1 MIPQDTV
8 NKILDTAQIVE
19 VVSDFVS
26 LKRRGANYVACCPFH
41 NEKTPS
47 FSVSPTKG
55 IYHCFGCGKTGSA
68 VRFVMEHESM
78 SYVEALKYL
87 AKKYGIEVREKEET
101 PEEIASRQRRESLML
116 VLDYTEKFFQESL
129 KTQEGRSLGYAYFKS
144 RGLEDATIEKYGLGW
159 SPMKGTALC
168 EKAVEDGYKPEYLVA
183 TGVCI
188 QRDDGSLVDKFRER
202 AMFPIHTV
210 SGRIIGFGGRTLRSD
225 YKERNIGKYVNSPQ
239 TEVYDKRT
247 TLYGIYFAKSEIVR
261 KDRCIL
267 VEGYLDVLSM
277 HQLGI
282 TNVVAS
288 SGTSLTVEQVNLIR
302 KFTENVTIMYDG
314 DAAGIHAAER
324 GIGLCLKGGL
334 NVRVVLIPD
343 GDDPDS
349 FARKHTLEEV
359 KAFIEEHEQDF
370 ISYRTDQLIGDA
382 GNDPIRRANLVN
394 EIAGTLALIPD
405 QVKKAMYVQD
415 VSAKFNIDES
425 LVYSKINDAVRTM
438 REEEKKEEMRRQ
450 RADAQD
456 GRMTGNIV
464 PGQGNTG
471 PGQDNAGPASGDA
484 VLPGAYDRDNAVI
497 DSGMSRGNDGPDSGM
512 DRNIAPGAR
521 PLYEDP
527 LLLPSEK
534 ELTGLI
540 LNHGLSLLEFESD
553 SEYFDSQGCV
563 TVADFIRDA
572 LEADGHEFGN
582 TILRKIYNEYF
593 DFYDS
598 NPDMTQDDI
607 VRTMLNGEDTRLADE
622 VASMLSMKHEL
633 TVKGLRNSMT
643 ATSSF
648 LVMTVPKAI
657 LVYKLLRVKKK
668 EIELAESLQR
678 LRREDGDNIKEQFE
692 ILQQV
697 QKVNMIRKTISERLG
712 RVQ

>member
-101 PEEIASRQRRESLML
+101 AEEIASRQRRESLML
-116 VLDYTEKFFQESL
+116 VLDYTERFFQESL
-129 KTQEGRSLGYAYFKS
+129 RTQEGRNLGYAYFKS
-144 RGLEDATIEKYGLGW
+144 RGLEDSTIEKYGLGW

-168 EKAVEDGYKPEYLVA
+168 EKALEDGYKPEYLVA

-188 QRDDGSLVDKFRER
+188 QKDDGTLVDKFRER

-247 TLYGIYFAKSEIVR
+247 TLYGIYFAKSEIAR
-261 KDRCIL
+261 RDRCIL

-288 SGTSLTVEQVNLIR
+288 SGTSLTVEQVSLIR

-359 KAFIEEHEQDF
+359 KSFIEENERDF

-382 GNDPIRRANLVN
+382 GSDPVRRSNLVN

-405 QVKKAMYVQD
+405 QVKRAMYVQD
-415 VSAKFNIDES
+415 VSTKFNIDES
-425 LVYSKINDAVRTM
+425 LVYSKINDAVRAM
-438 REEEKKEEMRRQ
+438 REEERKEEMRRQ
-450 RADAQD
+450 RALEAGSQASAEGGIEDGAQPAGGDGNNAGGDA
-456 GRMTGNIV
+456 
-464 PGQGNTG
+464 
-471 PGQDNAGPASGDA
+471 GQDRDFNLSGNAG
-484 VLPGAYDRDNAVI
+484 GA
-497 DSGMSRGNDGPDSGM
+497 
-512 DRNIAPGAR
+512 APKPE

-534 ELTGLI
+534 ELAGLI
-540 LNHGLSLLEFESD
+540 LNHGMSELEFETD
-553 SEYFDSQGCV
+553 SEYYDPEGFV

-572 LEADGHEFGN
+572 LEVDGHQFSN
-582 TILRKIYNEYF
+582 SIMRKIYDEYF
-593 DFYDS
+593 DLYDS
-598 NPDMTQDDI
+598 SPDMTQEDI
-607 VRTMLNGEDTRLADE
+607 VRTILNGEDTRLADE
-622 VASMLSMKHEL
+622 AASMLSMRHEL
-633 TVKGLRNSMT
+633 TVKDLLNSMT

-648 LVMTVPKAI
+648 LVRTVPKAI
-657 LVYKLLRVKKK
+657 LVYKLLRVKKQ
-668 EIELAESLQR
+668 ELELAAALQK
-678 LRREDGDNIKEQFE
+678 LRRQGGDNIREQFG

-697 QKVNMIRKTISERLG
+697 QKVNMMRKKISELLG

>member
-19 VVSDFVS
+19 VISDFVS

-116 VLDYTEKFFQESL
+116 VLDYTERFFQESL
-129 KTQEGRSLGYAYFKS
+129 RTHEGRNLGYAYFKS
-144 RGLEDATIEKYGLGW
+144 RGLEDSTIEKYGLGW

-168 EKAVEDGYKPEYLVA
+168 EKAIEDGYKPEYLVA

-188 QRDDGSLVDKFRER
+188 QKDDGTLVDKFRER

-239 TEVYDKRT
+239 TEVYDKKT
-247 TLYGIYFAKSEIVR
+247 TLYGIYFAKSEIAR
-261 KDRCIL
+261 RDRCIL

-359 KAFIEEHEQDF
+359 KSFIEENERDF

-382 GNDPIRRANLVN
+382 GSDPVRRSNLVN

-405 QVKKAMYVQD
+405 QVKRAMYVQD
-415 VSAKFNIDES
+415 VSVKFNIDES
-425 LVYSKINDAVRTM
+425 LVYSKINEAVRAM
-438 REEEKKEEMRRQ
+438 REEERKEEMRRQ
-450 RADAQD
+450 RALEAGSQASAEGGIGDGSQPTGGDGYNAGGDA
-456 GRMTGNIV
+456 
-464 PGQGNTG
+464 
-471 PGQDNAGPASGDA
+471 GQDRGSNLSGNAG
-484 VLPGAYDRDNAVI
+484 GA
-497 DSGMSRGNDGPDSGM
+497 
-512 DRNIAPGAR
+512 APKPE

-540 LNHGLSLLEFESD
+540 LNHGMSELEFETD
-553 SEYFDSQGCV
+553 SEYYDPEGFV
-563 TVADFIRDA
+563 TVADFIRDG
-572 LEADGHEFGN
+572 LEVDGHQFSN
-582 TILRKIYNEYF
+582 SIMRKIYDEYF
-593 DFYDS
+593 DLYDS
-598 NPDMTQDDI
+598 SPDMTQEDI
-607 VRTMLNGEDTRLADE
+607 VRAILNGEDTRVADKA
-622 VASMLSMKHEL
+622 ASMLSMRHEL
-633 TVKGLRNSMT
+633 TVSGLRNSMT

-648 LVMTVPKAI
+648 LVLTVPKAI
-657 LVYKLLRVKKK
+657 LVYKLQRVKKQ
-668 EIELAESLQR
+668 ELELAAALQK
-678 LRREDGDNIKEQFE
+678 LRKQGGDNIKEQFD

-697 QKVNMIRKTISERLG
+697 QKLNNIRKTISERLG

>member
-19 VVSDFVS
+19 VISDFVS

-129 KTQEGRSLGYAYFKS
+129 RTQEGRNLGYAYFKS
-144 RGLEDATIEKYGLGW
+144 RGLEDSTIEKYGLGW

-188 QRDDGSLVDKFRER
+188 QKDDGTLVDKFRER

-247 TLYGIYFAKSEIVR
+247 TLYGIYFAKSEIAR
-261 KDRCIL
+261 RDRCIL

-359 KAFIEEHEQDF
+359 KSFIEENERDF

-382 GNDPIRRANLVN
+382 GSDPVRRSNLVN

-405 QVKKAMYVQD
+405 QVKRAMYVQD
-415 VSAKFNIDES
+415 VSVKFNIDES
-425 LVYSKINDAVRTM
+425 LVYSKINEAVRTM
-438 REEEKKEEMRRQ
+438 REEERKEEMRRQ
-450 RADAQD
+450 RALEAGSQASAEGGIGDGLQPTGGDGYNAGGDA
-456 GRMTGNIV
+456 
-464 PGQGNTG
+464 
-471 PGQDNAGPASGDA
+471 GQDRGSNLSGNAG
-484 VLPGAYDRDNAVI
+484 GA
-497 DSGMSRGNDGPDSGM
+497 
-512 DRNIAPGAR
+512 APR
-521 PLYEDP
+521 PEPLYEDP

-540 LNHGLSLLEFESD
+540 LNHGMSELEFETD
-553 SEYFDSQGCV
+553 SEYYDPEGFV

-572 LEADGHEFGN
+572 LEVDGHQFSN
-582 TILRKIYNEYF
+582 SILRKIYDEYF
-593 DFYDS
+593 DLYDS
-598 NPDMTQDDI
+598 SPDMTQEDI
-607 VRTMLNGEDTRLADE
+607 VRAILNGEDTRVADE
-622 VASMLSMKHEL
+622 AASMLSMKHEL
-633 TVKGLRNSMT
+633 TVSGLRNSMT

-648 LVMTVPKAI
+648 LVLTVPKAI
-657 LVYKLLRVKKK
+657 LVYKLQRVKKQ
-668 EIELAESLQR
+668 ELELAAALQK
-678 LRREDGDNIKEQFE
+678 LRKQGGDNIREQFD

-697 QKVNMIRKTISERLG
+697 QKLNNIRKTISERLG

>member
-19 VVSDFVS
+19 VISDFVS

-116 VLDYTEKFFQESL
+116 VLDYTERLFQESL
-129 KTQEGRSLGYAYFKS
+129 RTQEGRNLGYAYFKS
-144 RGLEDATIEKYGLGW
+144 RGLEDSTIEKYGLGW

-168 EKAVEDGYKPEYLVA
+168 EKAIEDGYKPEYLVA

-188 QRDDGSLVDKFRER
+188 QKDDGTLVDKFRER

-247 TLYGIYFAKSEIVR
+247 TLYGIYFAKSEIAR
-261 KDRCIL
+261 RDRCIL

-359 KAFIEEHEQDF
+359 KSFIEENERDF

-382 GNDPIRRANLVN
+382 GSDPVRRSNLVN

-405 QVKKAMYVQD
+405 QVKRAMYVQD
-415 VSAKFNIDES
+415 VSVKFNIDES
-425 LVYSKINDAVRTM
+425 LVYSKINEAVRAM
-438 REEEKKEEMRRQ
+438 REEERKEEMRRQ
-450 RADAQD
+450 RALEAGLHTSAEGGMEDGAQPAGGDGYNAGGDA
-456 GRMTGNIV
+456 
-464 PGQGNTG
+464 
-471 PGQDNAGPASGDA
+471 GQDRGYNLSGNAG
-484 VLPGAYDRDNAVI
+484 GA
-497 DSGMSRGNDGPDSGM
+497 
-512 DRNIAPGAR
+512 APR
-521 PLYEDP
+521 PEPLYEDP

-540 LNHGLSLLEFESD
+540 LNHGMSELEFETD
-553 SEYFDSQGCV
+553 SEYYDPEGFV
-563 TVADFIRDA
+563 TVADFIRDG
-572 LEADGHEFGN
+572 LEVDGHQFSN
-582 TILRKIYNEYF
+582 SIMRKIYDEYF
-593 DFYDS
+593 DLYDS
-598 NPDMTQDDI
+598 SPDMTQEDI
-607 VRTMLNGEDTRLADE
+607 VRTILNGEDTLVADE
-622 VASMLSMKHEL
+622 AASMLSMKHEL
-633 TVKGLRNSMT
+633 TVSGLRNSMT

-648 LVMTVPKAI
+648 LVLTVPKAI
-657 LVYKLLRVKKK
+657 LVYKLQRVKKQ
-668 EIELAESLQR
+668 ELELASALQK
-678 LRREDGDNIKEQFE
+678 LRKQGGDNIREQFD

-697 QKVNMIRKTISERLG
+697 QKLNNIRKNISERLG

>member
-116 VLDYTEKFFQESL
+116 VLDYTERFFQESL
-129 KTQEGRSLGYAYFKS
+129 RTQEGRNLGYAYFKS
-144 RGLEDATIEKYGLGW
+144 RGLEDSTIEKYGLGW

-188 QRDDGSLVDKFRER
+188 QKDDGTLVDKFRER

-239 TEVYDKRT
+239 TEVYDKKT
-247 TLYGIYFAKSEIVR
+247 TLYGIYFAKSEIAR
-261 KDRCIL
+261 RDRCIL

-288 SGTSLTVEQVNLIR
+288 SGTSLTVEQVSLIR

-359 KAFIEEHEQDF
+359 KSFIEENERDF

-382 GNDPIRRANLVN
+382 GSDPVRRSNLVN

-405 QVKKAMYVQD
+405 QVKRAMYVQD
-415 VSAKFNIDES
+415 VSTKFNIDES
-425 LVYSKINDAVRTM
+425 LVYSKINDAVRAM
-438 REEEKKEEMRRQ
+438 REEERKEEMRRQ
-450 RADAQD
+450 RALEAGSQASAEGGIEDGAQPAGGDGNNAGGDA
-456 GRMTGNIV
+456 
-464 PGQGNTG
+464 
-471 PGQDNAGPASGDA
+471 GQDRDFNLSGNAG
-484 VLPGAYDRDNAVI
+484 GA
-497 DSGMSRGNDGPDSGM
+497 
-512 DRNIAPGAR
+512 APKPE

-534 ELTGLI
+534 ELAGLI
-540 LNHGLSLLEFESD
+540 LNHGMSELEFETD
-553 SEYFDSQGCV
+553 SEYYDPEGFV

-572 LEADGHEFGN
+572 LEVDGHQFSN
-582 TILRKIYNEYF
+582 SIMRKIYDEYF
-593 DFYDS
+593 DLYDS
-598 NPDMTQDDI
+598 SPDMTQEDI
-607 VRTMLNGEDTRLADE
+607 VRAILNGEDTSVADE
-622 VASMLSMKHEL
+622 AASMLSMKHEL
-633 TVKGLRNSMT
+633 TVSGLRNSMT

-648 LVMTVPKAI
+648 LVRTVPKAI
-657 LVYKLLRVKKK
+657 LVYKLLRVKKQ
-668 EIELAESLQR
+668 ELELAAALQK
-678 LRREDGDNIKEQFE
+678 LRRQGGDNIKEQFG

-697 QKVNMIRKTISERLG
+697 QKVNMMRKNISERLG

>member
-19 VVSDFVS
+19 VISDFVS

-116 VLDYTEKFFQESL
+116 VLDYTERFFQESL
-129 KTQEGRSLGYAYFKS
+129 RTHEGRNLGYAYFKS
-144 RGLEDATIEKYGLGW
+144 RGLEDSTIEKYGLGW

-168 EKAVEDGYKPEYLVA
+168 EKAIEDGYKPEYLVA

-188 QRDDGSLVDKFRER
+188 QKDDGTLVDKFRER

-247 TLYGIYFAKSEIVR
+247 TLYGIYFAKSEIAR
-261 KDRCIL
+261 RDRCIL

-302 KFTENVTIMYDG
+302 KFTKNVTIMYDG

-359 KAFIEEHEQDF
+359 KSFIEENERDF

-382 GNDPIRRANLVN
+382 GSDPVRRSNLVN

-405 QVKKAMYVQD
+405 QVKRAMYVQD
-415 VSAKFNIDES
+415 VSVKFNIDES
-425 LVYSKINDAVRTM
+425 LVYSKINEAVRAM
-438 REEEKKEEMRRQ
+438 REEERKEEMRRQ
-450 RADAQD
+450 RALEAGSQASAEGGIEDGAQPAGGDGYNAGGDA
-456 GRMTGNIV
+456 
-464 PGQGNTG
+464 
-471 PGQDNAGPASGDA
+471 GQDRGYNLSGNAG
-484 VLPGAYDRDNAVI
+484 GA
-497 DSGMSRGNDGPDSGM
+497 
-512 DRNIAPGAR
+512 APR
-521 PLYEDP
+521 PEPLYEDP

-540 LNHGLSLLEFESD
+540 LNHGMSELEFETD
-553 SEYFDSQGCV
+553 SEYYDPEGFV
-563 TVADFIRDA
+563 TVADFIRDG
-572 LEADGHEFGN
+572 LEVDGHQFSN
-582 TILRKIYNEYF
+582 SIMRKIYDEYF
-593 DFYDS
+593 DLYDS
-598 NPDMTQDDI
+598 SPDMTQEDI
-607 VRTMLNGEDTRLADE
+607 VRTILNGEDTLVADE
-622 VASMLSMKHEL
+622 AASMLSMKHEL
-633 TVKGLRNSMT
+633 TVSGLRNSMT

-648 LVMTVPKAI
+648 LVLTVPKAI
-657 LVYKLLRVKKK
+657 LVYKLQRVKKQ
-668 EIELAESLQR
+668 ELELASALQK
-678 LRREDGDNIKEQFE
+678 LRKQGGDNIREQFD

-697 QKVNMIRKTISERLG
+697 QKLNNIRKTISERLG

>member
-1 MIPQDTV
+1 MIPQETV

-19 VVSDFVS
+19 VISDFVS

-101 PEEIASRQRRESLML
+101 AEEIASRQRRESLML
-116 VLDYTEKFFQESL
+116 VLDYTERFFQESL
-129 KTQEGRSLGYAYFKS
+129 RTHEGRNLGYAYFKS
-144 RGLEDATIEKYGLGW
+144 RGLEDSTIEKYGLGW

-168 EKAVEDGYKPEYLVA
+168 EKAIEDGYKPEYLVA

-188 QRDDGSLVDKFRER
+188 QKDDGTLVDKFRER

-247 TLYGIYFAKSEIVR
+247 TLYGIYFAKSEIAR
-261 KDRCIL
+261 RDRCIL

-359 KAFIEEHEQDF
+359 KSFIEENERDF

-382 GNDPIRRANLVN
+382 GSDPVRRSNLVN

-405 QVKKAMYVQD
+405 QVKRAMYVQD
-415 VSAKFNIDES
+415 VSVKFNIDES
-425 LVYSKINDAVRTM
+425 LVYSKINEAVRAM
-438 REEEKKEEMRRQ
+438 REEERKEEMRRQ
-450 RADAQD
+450 RALEAGSQASAEGGMEDGSQPTGGDGYNAGGDA
-456 GRMTGNIV
+456 
-464 PGQGNTG
+464 
-471 PGQDNAGPASGDA
+471 GQDRGSNLSGNAG
-484 VLPGAYDRDNAVI
+484 GA
-497 DSGMSRGNDGPDSGM
+497 
-512 DRNIAPGAR
+512 APR
-521 PLYEDP
+521 PEPLYEDP

-540 LNHGLSLLEFESD
+540 LNHGMSELEFETD
-553 SEYFDSQGCV
+553 SEYYDPEGFV
-563 TVADFIRDA
+563 TVADFIRDG
-572 LEADGHEFGN
+572 LEVDGHQFSN
-582 TILRKIYNEYF
+582 SIMRKIYDEYF
-593 DFYDS
+593 DLYDS
-598 NPDMTQDDI
+598 SPDMTQEDI
-607 VRTMLNGEDTRLADE
+607 VRTILNGEDTRVADE
-622 VASMLSMKHEL
+622 AASMLSMKHEL
-633 TVKGLRNSMT
+633 TVSGLRNSMT

-648 LVMTVPKAI
+648 LVLTVPKAI
-657 LVYKLLRVKKK
+657 LVYKLQRVKKQ
-668 EIELAESLQR
+668 ELELAAALQK
-678 LRREDGDNIKEQFE
+678 LRKQGGDNIREQFD

-697 QKVNMIRKTISERLG
+697 QKLNNIRKTISERLG

>member
-101 PEEIASRQRRESLML
+101 AEEIASRQRRESLML
-116 VLDYTEKFFQESL
+116 VLDYTERFFQESL
-129 KTQEGRSLGYAYFKS
+129 RTQEGRNLGYAYFKS
-144 RGLEDATIEKYGLGW
+144 RGLEDSTIEKYGLGW
-159 SPMKGTALC
+159 SPMKGTELC
-168 EKAVEDGYKPEYLVA
+168 ETALEDGYKPEYLVA

-188 QRDDGSLVDKFRER
+188 QKDDGTLVDKFRER

-247 TLYGIYFAKSEIVR
+247 TLYGIYFAKSEIAR
-261 KDRCIL
+261 RDRCIL

-288 SGTSLTVEQVNLIR
+288 SGTSLTVEQVSLIR

-359 KAFIEEHEQDF
+359 KSFIEENERDF

-382 GNDPIRRANLVN
+382 GSDPVRRSNLVN

-405 QVKKAMYVQD
+405 QVKRAMYVQD
-415 VSAKFNIDES
+415 VSTKFNIDES
-425 LVYSKINDAVRTM
+425 LVYSKINDAVRAM
-438 REEEKKEEMRRQ
+438 REEERKEEMRRQ
-450 RADAQD
+450 RALEAGSQASAEGGIEYGAQPAGGD
-456 GRMTGNIV
+456 VN
-464 PGQGNTG
+464 NTG
-471 PGQDNAGPASGDA
+471 GDAGQDRDFNLSGNAG
-484 VLPGAYDRDNAVI
+484 GA
-497 DSGMSRGNDGPDSGM
+497 
-512 DRNIAPGAR
+512 APKPE

-534 ELTGLI
+534 ELAGLI
-540 LNHGLSLLEFESD
+540 LNHGMSELEFETD
-553 SEYFDSQGCV
+553 SEYYDPEGFV

-572 LEADGHEFGN
+572 LEVDGHQFSN
-582 TILRKIYNEYF
+582 SIMRKIYDEYF
-593 DFYDS
+593 DLYDS
-598 NPDMTQDDI
+598 SPDMTQEDI
-607 VRTMLNGEDTRLADE
+607 VRTILNGEDTRLADE
-622 VASMLSMKHEL
+622 AASMLSMRHEL
-633 TVKGLRNSMT
+633 TVKDLLNSMT

-648 LVMTVPKAI
+648 LVRTVPKAI
-657 LVYKLLRVKKK
+657 LVYKLLRVKKQ
-668 EIELAESLQR
+668 ELELAAALQK
-678 LRREDGDNIKEQFE
+678 LRRQGGDNIKEQFG

-697 QKVNMIRKTISERLG
+697 QKVNMMRKNISERLG

>member
-19 VVSDFVS
+19 VISDFVS

-78 SYVEALKYL
+78 SYAEALKYL

-116 VLDYTEKFFQESL
+116 VLDYTERFFQESL
-129 KTQEGRSLGYAYFKS
+129 RTHEGRNLGYAYFKS
-144 RGLEDATIEKYGLGW
+144 RGLEDSTIEKYGLGW

-168 EKAVEDGYKPEYLVA
+168 EKAIEDGYKPEYLVA

-188 QRDDGSLVDKFRER
+188 QKDDGTLVDKFRER

-247 TLYGIYFAKSEIVR
+247 TLYGIYFAKSEIAR
-261 KDRCIL
+261 RDRCIL

-359 KAFIEEHEQDF
+359 KSFIEENERDF

-382 GNDPIRRANLVN
+382 GSDPVRRSNLVN

-405 QVKKAMYVQD
+405 QVKRAMYVQD
-415 VSAKFNIDES
+415 VSVKFNIDES
-425 LVYSKINDAVRTM
+425 LVYSKINEAVRAM
-438 REEEKKEEMRRQ
+438 REEERKEEMRRQ
-450 RADAQD
+450 RALEAGSQASAEGGIGDGAQPAGGD
-456 GRMTGNIV
+456 GY
-464 PGQGNTG
+464 
-471 PGQDNAGPASGDA
+471 NAGGDA
-484 VLPGAYDRDNAVI
+484 GQERGYNLSGNAGGA
-497 DSGMSRGNDGPDSGM
+497 
-512 DRNIAPGAR
+512 APR
-521 PLYEDP
+521 PEPLYEDP

-540 LNHGLSLLEFESD
+540 LNHGMSELEFETD
-553 SEYFDSQGCV
+553 SEYYDPEGFV
-563 TVADFIRDA
+563 TVADFIRDG
-572 LEADGHEFGN
+572 LEVDGHQFSN
-582 TILRKIYNEYF
+582 SILRKIYDEYF
-593 DFYDS
+593 DLYDS
-598 NPDMTQDDI
+598 SPDMTQEDI
-607 VRTMLNGEDTRLADE
+607 VRTILNGEDTRVADE
-622 VASMLSMKHEL
+622 AASMLSMRHEL
-633 TVKGLRNSMT
+633 TVSGLRNSMT

-648 LVMTVPKAI
+648 LVLTVPKAI
-657 LVYKLLRVKKK
+657 LVYKLQRVKKQ
-668 EIELAESLQR
+668 ELELASALQK
-678 LRREDGDNIKEQFE
+678 LRKQGGDNIREQFD

-697 QKVNMIRKTISERLG
+697 QKLNNIRKTISERLG

>member
-19 VVSDFVS
+19 VISDFVS

-116 VLDYTEKFFQESL
+116 VLDYTERFFQESL
-129 KTQEGRSLGYAYFKS
+129 RTHEGRNLGYAYFKS
-144 RGLEDATIEKYGLGW
+144 RGLEDSTIEKYGLGW

-168 EKAVEDGYKPEYLVA
+168 EKAIEDGYKPEYLVA

-188 QRDDGSLVDKFRER
+188 QKDDGTLVDKFRER

-247 TLYGIYFAKSEIVR
+247 TLYGIYFAKSEIAR
-261 KDRCIL
+261 RDRCIL

-359 KAFIEEHEQDF
+359 KSFIEENERDF

-382 GNDPIRRANLVN
+382 GNDPVRRSNLVN

-405 QVKKAMYVQD
+405 QVKRAMYVQD
-415 VSAKFNIDES
+415 VSVKFNIDES
-425 LVYSKINDAVRTM
+425 LVYSKINEAVRAM
-438 REEEKKEEMRRQ
+438 REEERKEEMRRQ
-450 RADAQD
+450 RALEAGSQASAEGGIGDGSQPTGGDGYNAGGDA
-456 GRMTGNIV
+456 
-464 PGQGNTG
+464 
-471 PGQDNAGPASGDA
+471 GQDRGSNLSGNAG
-484 VLPGAYDRDNAVI
+484 GA
-497 DSGMSRGNDGPDSGM
+497 
-512 DRNIAPGAR
+512 APR
-521 PLYEDP
+521 PEPLYEDP

-540 LNHGLSLLEFESD
+540 LNHGMSELEFETD
-553 SEYFDSQGCV
+553 SEYYDPEGFV
-563 TVADFIRDA
+563 TVADFIRDG
-572 LEADGHEFGN
+572 LEVDGHQFSN
-582 TILRKIYNEYF
+582 SIMRKIYDEYF
-593 DFYDS
+593 DLYDS
-598 NPDMTQDDI
+598 SPDMTQEDI
-607 VRTMLNGEDTRLADE
+607 VRTILNGEDTRVADE
-622 VASMLSMKHEL
+622 AASMLSMKHEL
-633 TVKGLRNSMT
+633 TVSGLRNSMT

-648 LVMTVPKAI
+648 LVLTVPKAI
-657 LVYKLLRVKKK
+657 LVYKLQRVKKQ
-668 EIELAESLQR
+668 ELELAAALQK
-678 LRREDGDNIKEQFE
+678 LRKQGGDNIREQFD

-697 QKVNMIRKTISERLG
+697 QKLNNIRKNISERLG

>member
-19 VVSDFVS
+19 VISDFVS

-116 VLDYTEKFFQESL
+116 VLDYTERFFQESL
-129 KTQEGRSLGYAYFKS
+129 RTHEGRNLGYAYFKS
-144 RGLEDATIEKYGLGW
+144 RGLEDSTIEKYGLGW

-168 EKAVEDGYKPEYLVA
+168 EKAIEDGYKPEYLVA

-188 QRDDGSLVDKFRER
+188 QKDDGTLVDKFRER

-247 TLYGIYFAKSEIVR
+247 TLYGIYFAKSEIAR
-261 KDRCIL
+261 RDRCIL

-359 KAFIEEHEQDF
+359 KSFIEENERDF

-382 GNDPIRRANLVN
+382 GSDPVRRSNLVN

-405 QVKKAMYVQD
+405 QVKRAMYVQD
-415 VSAKFNIDES
+415 VSVKFNIDES
-425 LVYSKINDAVRTM
+425 LVYSKINEAVRAM
-438 REEEKKEEMRRQ
+438 REEERKEEMRRQ
-450 RADAQD
+450 RALEAGSQASAEGGIGDGLQPTGGDGYNAGGDA
-456 GRMTGNIV
+456 
-464 PGQGNTG
+464 
-471 PGQDNAGPASGDA
+471 GQDRGSNLSGNAG
-484 VLPGAYDRDNAVI
+484 GA
-497 DSGMSRGNDGPDSGM
+497 
-512 DRNIAPGAR
+512 APR
-521 PLYEDP
+521 PEPLYEDP

-540 LNHGLSLLEFESD
+540 LNHGMSELEFETD
-553 SEYFDSQGCV
+553 SEYYDPEGFV
-563 TVADFIRDA
+563 TVADFIRDG
-572 LEADGHEFGN
+572 LEVDGHQFSN
-582 TILRKIYNEYF
+582 SIMRKIYDEYF
-593 DFYDS
+593 DLYDS
-598 NPDMTQDDI
+598 SPDMTQEDI
-607 VRTMLNGEDTRLADE
+607 VRTILNGEDTLVADE
-622 VASMLSMKHEL
+622 AASMLSMKHEL
-633 TVKGLRNSMT
+633 TVSGLRNSMT

-648 LVMTVPKAI
+648 LVLTVPKAI
-657 LVYKLLRVKKK
+657 LVYKLQRVKKQ
-668 EIELAESLQR
+668 ELELASALQK
-678 LRREDGDNIKEQFE
+678 LRKQGGDNIREQFD

-697 QKVNMIRKTISERLG
+697 QKLNNIRKNISERLG

>member
-87 AKKYGIEVREKEET
+87 ARKYGIEVREKEET
-101 PEEIASRQRRESLML
+101 AEEIASRQRRESLML
-116 VLDYTEKFFQESL
+116 VLDYTERFFQESL
-129 KTQEGRSLGYAYFKS
+129 RTQEGRNLGYAYFKS
-144 RGLEDATIEKYGLGW
+144 RGLEDSTIEKYGLGW

-188 QRDDGSLVDKFRER
+188 QKDDGTLVDKFRER

-239 TEVYDKRT
+239 TEVYDKKT
-247 TLYGIYFAKSEIVR
+247 TLYGIYFAKSEIAR
-261 KDRCIL
+261 RDRCIL

-288 SGTSLTVEQVNLIR
+288 SGTSLTVEQVSLIR

-359 KAFIEEHEQDF
+359 KSFIEENERDF

-382 GNDPIRRANLVN
+382 GSDPVRRSNLVN

-405 QVKKAMYVQD
+405 QVKRAMYVQD
-415 VSAKFNIDES
+415 VSVKFNIDES
-425 LVYSKINDAVRTM
+425 LVYSKINDAVRAM
-438 REEEKKEEMRRQ
+438 REEERKEEMRRQ
-450 RADAQD
+450 RALEAGSQASAEGGIEDGAQPAGGDGNNAGGDA
-456 GRMTGNIV
+456 
-464 PGQGNTG
+464 
-471 PGQDNAGPASGDA
+471 GQDRDFNLSGNAG
-484 VLPGAYDRDNAVI
+484 GA
-497 DSGMSRGNDGPDSGM
+497 
-512 DRNIAPGAR
+512 APKPE

-534 ELTGLI
+534 ELAGLI
-540 LNHGLSLLEFESD
+540 LNHGMSELEFETD
-553 SEYFDSQGCV
+553 SEYYDPEGFV
-563 TVADFIRDA
+563 TVADFIRDG
-572 LEADGHEFGN
+572 LEVDGHQFSN
-582 TILRKIYNEYF
+582 SIMRKIYDEYF
-593 DFYDS
+593 DLYDS
-598 NPDMTQDDI
+598 SPDMTQEDI
-607 VRTMLNGEDTRLADE
+607 VRTILNGEDTRLADE
-622 VASMLSMKHEL
+622 AASMLSMRHEL
-633 TVKGLRNSMT
+633 TVKDLLNSMT

-648 LVMTVPKAI
+648 LVRTVPKAI
-657 LVYKLLRVKKK
+657 LVYKLLRVKKQ
-668 EIELAESLQR
+668 ELELAAALQK
-678 LRREDGDNIKEQFE
+678 LRRQGGDNIKEQFG

-697 QKVNMIRKTISERLG
+697 QKVNMMRKKISERLG

>member
-101 PEEIASRQRRESLML
+101 AEEIASRQRRESLML
-116 VLDYTEKFFQESL
+116 VLDYTERFFQESL
-129 KTQEGRSLGYAYFKS
+129 RTQEGRNLGYAYFKS
-144 RGLEDATIEKYGLGW
+144 RGLEDSTIEKYGLGW

-168 EKAVEDGYKPEYLVA
+168 EKAIEDGYKPEYLVA

-188 QRDDGSLVDKFRER
+188 QKDDGTLVDKFRER

-239 TEVYDKRT
+239 TEVYDKKT
-247 TLYGIYFAKSEIVR
+247 TLYGIYFAKSEIAR
-261 KDRCIL
+261 RDRCIL

-288 SGTSLTVEQVNLIR
+288 SGTSLTVEQVSLIR

-359 KAFIEEHEQDF
+359 KSFIEENERDF

-382 GNDPIRRANLVN
+382 GSDPVRRSNLVN

-405 QVKKAMYVQD
+405 QVKRAMYVQD
-415 VSAKFNIDES
+415 VSTKFNIDES
-425 LVYSKINDAVRTM
+425 LVYSKINDAVRAM
-438 REEEKKEEMRRQ
+438 REEERKEEMRRQ
-450 RADAQD
+450 RALEAGSQASAEGGIEDGEQPAGGDGNNAGGDA
-456 GRMTGNIV
+456 
-464 PGQGNTG
+464 
-471 PGQDNAGPASGDA
+471 GQDRDFNLPGNAG
-484 VLPGAYDRDNAVI
+484 GA
-497 DSGMSRGNDGPDSGM
+497 
-512 DRNIAPGAR
+512 APKPE

-534 ELTGLI
+534 ELAGLI
-540 LNHGLSLLEFESD
+540 LNHGMSELEFETD
-553 SEYFDSQGCV
+553 SEYYDPEGFV

-572 LEADGHEFGN
+572 LEVDGHQFSN
-582 TILRKIYNEYF
+582 SIMRKIYDEYF
-593 DFYDS
+593 DLYDS
-598 NPDMTQDDI
+598 SPDMTQEDI
-607 VRTMLNGEDTRLADE
+607 VRTILNGEDTSLADE
-622 VASMLSMKHEL
+622 AASMLSMRHEL
-633 TVKGLRNSMT
+633 TVKDLLNSMT

-648 LVMTVPKAI
+648 LVRTVPKAI
-657 LVYKLLRVKKK
+657 LVYKLLRVKKQ
-668 EIELAESLQR
+668 ELELAAALQK
-678 LRREDGDNIKEQFE
+678 LRRQGGDNIKEQFG

-697 QKVNMIRKTISERLG
+697 QKVNMMRKNISERLG

>member
-101 PEEIASRQRRESLML
+101 AEEIASRQRRESLML
-116 VLDYTEKFFQESL
+116 VLDYTERFFQESL
-129 KTQEGRSLGYAYFKS
+129 RTQEGRNLGYAYFKS
-144 RGLEDATIEKYGLGW
+144 RGLEDSTIEKYGLGW

-188 QRDDGSLVDKFRER
+188 QKDDGTLVDKFRER

-239 TEVYDKRT
+239 TEVYDKKT
-247 TLYGIYFAKSEIVR
+247 TLYGIYFAKSEIAR
-261 KDRCIL
+261 RDRCIL

-288 SGTSLTVEQVNLIR
+288 SGTSLTVEQVSLIR

-359 KAFIEEHEQDF
+359 KSFIEENERDF

-382 GNDPIRRANLVN
+382 GSDPVRRSNLVN

-405 QVKKAMYVQD
+405 QVKRAMYVQD
-415 VSAKFNIDES
+415 VSTKFNIDES
-425 LVYSKINDAVRTM
+425 LVYSKINDAVRAM
-438 REEEKKEEMRRQ
+438 REEERKEEMRRQ
-450 RADAQD
+450 RALEAGSQASAEGGIEDGAQPAAGDGNNAGGDA
-456 GRMTGNIV
+456 
-464 PGQGNTG
+464 
-471 PGQDNAGPASGDA
+471 GQDRDFNLSGNAG
-484 VLPGAYDRDNAVI
+484 GA
-497 DSGMSRGNDGPDSGM
+497 
-512 DRNIAPGAR
+512 APKPE

-534 ELTGLI
+534 ELAGLI
-540 LNHGLSLLEFESD
+540 LNHGMSELEFETD
-553 SEYFDSQGCV
+553 SEYYDPEGFV

-572 LEADGHEFGN
+572 LEVDGHQFSN
-582 TILRKIYNEYF
+582 SIMRKIYDEYF
-593 DFYDS
+593 DLYDS
-598 NPDMTQDDI
+598 SPDMTQEDI
-607 VRTMLNGEDTRLADE
+607 VRTILNGEDTRLADE
-622 VASMLSMKHEL
+622 AASMLSMRHEL
-633 TVKGLRNSMT
+633 TVKDLLNSMT

-648 LVMTVPKAI
+648 LVRTVPKAI
-657 LVYKLLRVKKK
+657 LVYKLLRVKKQ
-668 EIELAESLQR
+668 ELELAAALQK
-678 LRREDGDNIKEQFE
+678 LRRQGGDNIKEQFG

-697 QKVNMIRKTISERLG
+697 QKVNMMRKNISERLG

>member
-116 VLDYTEKFFQESL
+116 VLDYTERFFQESL
-129 KTQEGRSLGYAYFKS
+129 RTQEGRNLGYAYFKS
-144 RGLEDATIEKYGLGW
+144 RGLEDSTIEKYGLGW

-188 QRDDGSLVDKFRER
+188 QKDDGTLVDKFRER

-239 TEVYDKRT
+239 TEVYDKKT
-247 TLYGIYFAKSEIVR
+247 TLYGIYFAKSEIAR
-261 KDRCIL
+261 RDRCIL

-288 SGTSLTVEQVNLIR
+288 SGTSLTVEQVSLIR

-359 KAFIEEHEQDF
+359 KSFIEENERDF

-382 GNDPIRRANLVN
+382 GSDPVRRSNLVN

-405 QVKKAMYVQD
+405 QVKRAMYVQD
-415 VSAKFNIDES
+415 VSTKFNIDES
-425 LVYSKINDAVRTM
+425 LVYSKINDAVRAM
-438 REEEKKEEMRRQ
+438 REEERKEEMRRQ
-450 RADAQD
+450 RALEAGSQASAEGGIEDGAQPAGGDGNNAGGDA
-456 GRMTGNIV
+456 
-464 PGQGNTG
+464 
-471 PGQDNAGPASGDA
+471 GQDRDFNLPGNAG
-484 VLPGAYDRDNAVI
+484 GA
-497 DSGMSRGNDGPDSGM
+497 
-512 DRNIAPGAR
+512 APKPE

-534 ELTGLI
+534 ELAGLI
-540 LNHGLSLLEFESD
+540 LNHGMSELEFETD
-553 SEYFDSQGCV
+553 SEYYDPEGFV

-572 LEADGHEFGN
+572 LEVDGHQFSN
-582 TILRKIYNEYF
+582 SIMRKIYDEYF
-593 DFYDS
+593 DLYDS
-598 NPDMTQDDI
+598 SPDMTQEDI
-607 VRTMLNGEDTRLADE
+607 VRTILNGEDTRLADE
-622 VASMLSMKHEL
+622 AASMLSMGHEL
-633 TVKGLRNSMT
+633 TVKDLLNSMT

-648 LVMTVPKAI
+648 LVRTVPKAI
-657 LVYKLLRVKKK
+657 LVYKLLRVKKQ
-668 EIELAESLQR
+668 ELELAAALQK
-678 LRREDGDNIKEQFE
+678 LRRQGGDNIKEQFG

-697 QKVNMIRKTISERLG
+697 QKVNMMRKKISERLG

>member
-101 PEEIASRQRRESLML
+101 AEEIASRQRRESLML
-116 VLDYTEKFFQESL
+116 VLDYTERFFQESL
-129 KTQEGRSLGYAYFKS
+129 RTQEGRNLGYAYFKS
-144 RGLEDATIEKYGLGW
+144 RGLEDSTIEKYGLGW

-188 QRDDGSLVDKFRER
+188 QKDDGTLVDKFRER

-239 TEVYDKRT
+239 TEVYDKKT
-247 TLYGIYFAKSEIVR
+247 TLYGIYFAKSEIAR
-261 KDRCIL
+261 RDRCIL

-288 SGTSLTVEQVNLIR
+288 SGTSLTVEQVSLIR

-359 KAFIEEHEQDF
+359 KSFIEENERDF

-382 GNDPIRRANLVN
+382 GSDPVRRSNLVN

-405 QVKKAMYVQD
+405 QVKRAMYVQD
-415 VSAKFNIDES
+415 VSTKFNIDES
-425 LVYSKINDAVRTM
+425 LVYSKINDAVRAM
-438 REEEKKEEMRRQ
+438 REEERKEEMRRQ
-450 RADAQD
+450 RALEAGSQAFAEGGIEDGAQPAGGDGNNAGGDA
-456 GRMTGNIV
+456 
-464 PGQGNTG
+464 
-471 PGQDNAGPASGDA
+471 GQDRDFNLSGNAG
-484 VLPGAYDRDNAVI
+484 GA
-497 DSGMSRGNDGPDSGM
+497 
-512 DRNIAPGAR
+512 APKPE

-534 ELTGLI
+534 ELAGLI
-540 LNHGLSLLEFESD
+540 LNHGMSELEFETD
-553 SEYFDSQGCV
+553 SEYYDPEGFV

-572 LEADGHEFGN
+572 LEVDGHQFSN
-582 TILRKIYNEYF
+582 SIMRKIYDEYF
-593 DFYDS
+593 DLYDS
-598 NPDMTQDDI
+598 SPDMTQEDI
-607 VRTMLNGEDTRLADE
+607 VRTILNGEDTRLADE
-622 VASMLSMKHEL
+622 AASMLSMRHEL
-633 TVKGLRNSMT
+633 TVKDLLNSMT

-648 LVMTVPKAI
+648 LVRTVPKAI
-657 LVYKLLRVKKK
+657 LVYKLLRVKKQ
-668 EIELAESLQR
+668 ELELAAALQK
-678 LRREDGDNIKEQFE
+678 LRRQGGDNIKEQFG

-697 QKVNMIRKTISERLG
+697 QKVNMMRKKISERLG

>member
-19 VVSDFVS
+19 VISDFVS

-116 VLDYTEKFFQESL
+116 VLDYTERFFQESL
-129 KTQEGRSLGYAYFKS
+129 RTHEGRNLGYAYFKS
-144 RGLEDATIEKYGLGW
+144 RGLEDSTIEKYGLGW

-168 EKAVEDGYKPEYLVA
+168 EKAIEDGYKPEYLVA

-188 QRDDGSLVDKFRER
+188 QKDDGTLVDKFRER

-247 TLYGIYFAKSEIVR
+247 TLYGIYFAKSEIAR
-261 KDRCIL
+261 MDRCIL

-359 KAFIEEHEQDF
+359 KSFIEENERDF

-382 GNDPIRRANLVN
+382 GSDPVRRSNLVN

-405 QVKKAMYVQD
+405 QVKRAMYVQD
-415 VSAKFNIDES
+415 VSVKFNIDES
-425 LVYSKINDAVRTM
+425 LVYSKINEAVRAM
-438 REEEKKEEMRRQ
+438 REEERKEEMRRQ
-450 RADAQD
+450 RALEAGSQASAEGGMEDGTQQSGGDGYNAGVDA
-456 GRMTGNIV
+456 
-464 PGQGNTG
+464 
-471 PGQDNAGPASGDA
+471 GQDRGYNLSGNAG
-484 VLPGAYDRDNAVI
+484 GA
-497 DSGMSRGNDGPDSGM
+497 
-512 DRNIAPGAR
+512 APKPE

-540 LNHGLSLLEFESD
+540 LNHGMSELEFETD
-553 SEYFDSQGCV
+553 SEYYDPEGFV
-563 TVADFIRDA
+563 TVADFIRDG
-572 LEADGHEFGN
+572 LEVDGHQFSN
-582 TILRKIYNEYF
+582 SIMRKIYDEYF
-593 DFYDS
+593 DLYDS
-598 NPDMTQDDI
+598 SPDMTQEDI
-607 VRTMLNGEDTRLADE
+607 VRTILNGEDTRVADE
-622 VASMLSMKHEL
+622 AASMLSMKHEL
-633 TVKGLRNSMT
+633 TVSGLRNSMT

-648 LVMTVPKAI
+648 LVLTVPKAI
-657 LVYKLLRVKKK
+657 LVYKLQRVKKQ
-668 EIELAESLQR
+668 ELELASALQK
-678 LRREDGDNIKEQFE
+678 LRKQGGDNIREQFD

-697 QKVNMIRKTISERLG
+697 QKLNNIRKTISERLG

>member
-101 PEEIASRQRRESLML
+101 AEEIASRQRRESLML
-116 VLDYTEKFFQESL
+116 VLDYTERFFQESL
-129 KTQEGRSLGYAYFKS
+129 RTQEGRNLGYAYFKS
-144 RGLEDATIEKYGLGW
+144 RGLEDSTIEKYGLGW

-168 EKAVEDGYKPEYLVA
+168 EKAIEDGYKPEYLVA

-188 QRDDGSLVDKFRER
+188 QKDDGTLVDKFRER

-239 TEVYDKRT
+239 TEVYDKKT
-247 TLYGIYFAKSEIVR
+247 TLYGIYFAKSEIAR
-261 KDRCIL
+261 RDRCIL

-288 SGTSLTVEQVNLIR
+288 SGTSLTVEQVSLIR

-359 KAFIEEHEQDF
+359 KSFIEENERDF

-382 GNDPIRRANLVN
+382 GSDPVRRSNLVN

-405 QVKKAMYVQD
+405 QVKRAMYVQD
-415 VSAKFNIDES
+415 VSTKFNIDES
-425 LVYSKINDAVRTM
+425 LVYSKINDAVRAM
-438 REEEKKEEMRRQ
+438 REEERKEEMRRQ
-450 RADAQD
+450 RALEAGSQASAEGGIEDGAQPAGGDGNNAGWDA
-456 GRMTGNIV
+456 
-464 PGQGNTG
+464 
-471 PGQDNAGPASGDA
+471 GQDRDFNLPGNAG
-484 VLPGAYDRDNAVI
+484 GA
-497 DSGMSRGNDGPDSGM
+497 
-512 DRNIAPGAR
+512 APKPE

-534 ELTGLI
+534 ELAGLI
-540 LNHGLSLLEFESD
+540 LNHGMSELEFETD
-553 SEYFDSQGCV
+553 SEYYDPEGFV

-572 LEADGHEFGN
+572 LEVDGHQFSN
-582 TILRKIYNEYF
+582 SIMRKIYDEYF
-593 DFYDS
+593 DLYDS
-598 NPDMTQDDI
+598 SPDMTQEDI
-607 VRTMLNGEDTRLADE
+607 VRTILNGEDTRLADE
-622 VASMLSMKHEL
+622 AASMLSMRHEL
-633 TVKGLRNSMT
+633 TVKDLLNSMT

-648 LVMTVPKAI
+648 LVRTVPKAI
-657 LVYKLLRVKKK
+657 LVYKLLRVKKQ
-668 EIELAESLQR
+668 ELELAAALQK
-678 LRREDGDNIKEQFE
+678 LRRQGGDNIKEQFG

-697 QKVNMIRKTISERLG
+697 QKVNMMRKNISERLG

>member
-101 PEEIASRQRRESLML
+101 AEEIASRQRRESLML
-116 VLDYTEKFFQESL
+116 VLDYTERFFQESL
-129 KTQEGRSLGYAYFKS
+129 RTQEGRNLGYAYFKS
-144 RGLEDATIEKYGLGW
+144 RGLEDSTIEKYGLGW

-188 QRDDGSLVDKFRER
+188 QKDDGTLVDKFRER

-239 TEVYDKRT
+239 TEVYDKKT
-247 TLYGIYFAKSEIVR
+247 TLYGIYFAKSEIAR
-261 KDRCIL
+261 RDRCIL

-288 SGTSLTVEQVNLIR
+288 SGTSLTVEQVSLIR

-359 KAFIEEHEQDF
+359 KSFIEENERDF

-382 GNDPIRRANLVN
+382 GSDPVRRSNLVN

-405 QVKKAMYVQD
+405 QVKRAMYVQD
-415 VSAKFNIDES
+415 VSTKFNIDES
-425 LVYSKINDAVRTM
+425 LVYSKINDAVRAM
-438 REEEKKEEMRRQ
+438 REEERKEEMRRQ
-450 RADAQD
+450 RALEAGSQASAEGGIEDGAQPAAGDGNNAGGDA
-456 GRMTGNIV
+456 
-464 PGQGNTG
+464 
-471 PGQDNAGPASGDA
+471 GQDRDFNLSGNAG
-484 VLPGAYDRDNAVI
+484 GA
-497 DSGMSRGNDGPDSGM
+497 
-512 DRNIAPGAR
+512 APKPE

-534 ELTGLI
+534 ELAGLI
-540 LNHGLSLLEFESD
+540 LNHGMSELEFETD
-553 SEYFDSQGCV
+553 SEYYDPEGFV

-572 LEADGHEFGN
+572 LEVDGHQFSN
-582 TILRKIYNEYF
+582 SIMRKIYDEYF
-593 DFYDS
+593 DLYDS
-598 NPDMTQDDI
+598 SPDMTQEDI
-607 VRTMLNGEDTRLADE
+607 VRTILNGEDTSLADE
-622 VASMLSMKHEL
+622 AASMLSMRHEL
-633 TVKGLRNSMT
+633 TVKDLLNSMT

-648 LVMTVPKAI
+648 LVRTVPKAI
-657 LVYKLLRVKKK
+657 LVYKLLRVKKQ
-668 EIELAESLQR
+668 ELELAAALQK
-678 LRREDGDNIKEQFE
+678 LRRQGGDNIKEQFG

-697 QKVNMIRKTISERLG
+697 QKVNMMRKNISERLG

>member
-101 PEEIASRQRRESLML
+101 AEEIASRQRRESLML
-116 VLDYTEKFFQESL
+116 VLDYTERFFQESL
-129 KTQEGRSLGYAYFKS
+129 RTQEGRNLGYAYFKS
-144 RGLEDATIEKYGLGW
+144 RGLEDSTIEKYGLGW

-188 QRDDGSLVDKFRER
+188 QKDDGTLVDKFRER

-239 TEVYDKRT
+239 TEVYDKKT
-247 TLYGIYFAKSEIVR
+247 TLYGIYFAKSEIAR
-261 KDRCIL
+261 RDRCIL

-288 SGTSLTVEQVNLIR
+288 SGTSLTVEQVSLIR

-359 KAFIEEHEQDF
+359 KSFIEENERDF

-382 GNDPIRRANLVN
+382 GSDPVRRSNLVN

-405 QVKKAMYVQD
+405 QVKRAMYVQD
-415 VSAKFNIDES
+415 VSTKFNIDES
-425 LVYSKINDAVRTM
+425 LVYSKINDAVRAM
-438 REEEKKEEMRRQ
+438 REEERKEEMRRQ
-450 RADAQD
+450 RALEAGSQASAEGGIEDGEQPAGGDGNNAGGDA
-456 GRMTGNIV
+456 
-464 PGQGNTG
+464 
-471 PGQDNAGPASGDA
+471 GQDRDFNLSGNAG
-484 VLPGAYDRDNAVI
+484 GA
-497 DSGMSRGNDGPDSGM
+497 
-512 DRNIAPGAR
+512 APKPE

-534 ELTGLI
+534 ELAGLI
-540 LNHGLSLLEFESD
+540 LNHGMSELEFETD
-553 SEYFDSQGCV
+553 SEYYDPEGFV

-572 LEADGHEFGN
+572 LEVDGHQFSN
-582 TILRKIYNEYF
+582 SIMRKIYDEYF
-593 DFYDS
+593 DLYDS
-598 NPDMTQDDI
+598 SPDMTQEDI
-607 VRTMLNGEDTRLADE
+607 VRTILNGEDTRLADE
-622 VASMLSMKHEL
+622 AASMLSMRHEL
-633 TVKGLRNSMT
+633 TVKDLLNSMT

-648 LVMTVPKAI
+648 LVRTVPKAI
-657 LVYKLLRVKKK
+657 LVYKLLRVKKQ
-668 EIELAESLQR
+668 ELELAAALQK
-678 LRREDGDNIKEQFE
+678 LRRQGGDNIKEQFG

-697 QKVNMIRKTISERLG
+697 QKVNMMRKNISERLG

>member
-101 PEEIASRQRRESLML
+101 AEEIASRQRRESLML
-116 VLDYTEKFFQESL
+116 VLDYTERFFQESL
-129 KTQEGRSLGYAYFKS
+129 RTQEGRNLGYAYFKS
-144 RGLEDATIEKYGLGW
+144 RGLEDSTIEKYGLGW

-188 QRDDGSLVDKFRER
+188 QKDDGTLVDKFRER
-202 AMFPIHTV
+202 AMLPIHTV

-239 TEVYDKRT
+239 TEVYDKKT
-247 TLYGIYFAKSEIVR
+247 TLYGIYFAKSEIAR
-261 KDRCIL
+261 RDRCIL

-288 SGTSLTVEQVNLIR
+288 SGTSLTVEQVSLIR

-359 KAFIEEHEQDF
+359 KSFIEENERDF

-382 GNDPIRRANLVN
+382 GSDPVRRSNLVN

-405 QVKKAMYVQD
+405 QVKRAMYVQD
-415 VSAKFNIDES
+415 VSTKFNIDES
-425 LVYSKINDAVRTM
+425 LVYSKINDAVRAM
-438 REEEKKEEMRRQ
+438 REEERKEEMRRQ
-450 RADAQD
+450 RALEAGSQASAEGGIEDGAQPAGGDGNNAGGDA
-456 GRMTGNIV
+456 
-464 PGQGNTG
+464 
-471 PGQDNAGPASGDA
+471 GQDRDFNLSGNAG
-484 VLPGAYDRDNAVI
+484 GA
-497 DSGMSRGNDGPDSGM
+497 
-512 DRNIAPGAR
+512 APKPE

-534 ELTGLI
+534 ELAGLI
-540 LNHGLSLLEFESD
+540 LNHGMSELEFETD
-553 SEYFDSQGCV
+553 SEYYDPEGFV

-572 LEADGHEFGN
+572 LEVDGHQFSN
-582 TILRKIYNEYF
+582 SIMRKIYDEYF
-593 DFYDS
+593 DLYDS
-598 NPDMTQDDI
+598 SPDMTQEDI
-607 VRTMLNGEDTRLADE
+607 VRTILNGEDTRLADE
-622 VASMLSMKHEL
+622 AASMLSMRHEL
-633 TVKGLRNSMT
+633 TVKDLLNSMT

-648 LVMTVPKAI
+648 LVRTVPKAI
-657 LVYKLLRVKKK
+657 LVYKLLRVKKQ
-668 EIELAESLQR
+668 ELELAAALQK
-678 LRREDGDNIKEQFE
+678 LRRQGGDNIKEQFG

-697 QKVNMIRKTISERLG
+697 QKVNMMRKNISERLG

>member
-101 PEEIASRQRRESLML
+101 AEEIASRQRRESLML
-116 VLDYTEKFFQESL
+116 VLDYTERFFQESL
-129 KTQEGRSLGYAYFKS
+129 RTQEGRNLGYAYFKS
-144 RGLEDATIEKYGLGW
+144 RGLEDSTIEKYGLGW

-188 QRDDGSLVDKFRER
+188 QKDDGTLVDKFRER

-239 TEVYDKRT
+239 TEVYDKKT
-247 TLYGIYFAKSEIVR
+247 TLYGIYFAKSEIAR
-261 KDRCIL
+261 RDRCIL

-288 SGTSLTVEQVNLIR
+288 SGTSLTVEQVSLIR

-359 KAFIEEHEQDF
+359 KSFIEENERDF

-382 GNDPIRRANLVN
+382 GSDPVRRSNLVN

-405 QVKKAMYVQD
+405 QVKRAMYVQD
-415 VSAKFNIDES
+415 VSTKFNIDES
-425 LVYSKINDAVRTM
+425 LVYSKINDAVRAM
-438 REEEKKEEMRRQ
+438 REEERKEEMRRQ
-450 RADAQD
+450 RALEAGSQASAEGGIEDGAQPAGGDGYNAGGDA
-456 GRMTGNIV
+456 
-464 PGQGNTG
+464 
-471 PGQDNAGPASGDA
+471 GQDRDFNLPGNAG
-484 VLPGAYDRDNAVI
+484 GAAQK
-497 DSGMSRGNDGPDSGM
+497 PE
-512 DRNIAPGAR
+512 

-534 ELTGLI
+534 ELAGLI
-540 LNHGLSLLEFESD
+540 LNHGMSELEFETD
-553 SEYFDSQGCV
+553 SEYYDPEGFV

-572 LEADGHEFGN
+572 LEVDGHQFSN
-582 TILRKIYNEYF
+582 SIMRKIYDEYF
-593 DFYDS
+593 DLYDS
-598 NPDMTQDDI
+598 SPDMTQEDI
-607 VRTMLNGEDTRLADE
+607 VRTILNGEDTRLADE
-622 VASMLSMKHEL
+622 AASMLSMGHEL
-633 TVKGLRNSMT
+633 TVKDLLNSMT

-648 LVMTVPKAI
+648 LVRTVPKAI
-657 LVYKLLRVKKK
+657 LVYKLLRVKKQ
-668 EIELAESLQR
+668 ELELAAALQK
-678 LRREDGDNIKEQFE
+678 LRRQGGDNIKEQFG

-697 QKVNMIRKTISERLG
+697 QKVNMMRKNISERLG

>member
-19 VVSDFVS
+19 VISDFVS

-129 KTQEGRSLGYAYFKS
+129 RTQEGRNLGYAYFKS
-144 RGLEDATIEKYGLGW
+144 RGLEDSTIEKYGLGW

-168 EKAVEDGYKPEYLVA
+168 EKAIEDGYKPEYLVA

-188 QRDDGSLVDKFRER
+188 QKDDGTLVDKFRER

-247 TLYGIYFAKSEIVR
+247 TLYGIYFAKSEIAR
-261 KDRCIL
+261 RDRCIL

-359 KAFIEEHEQDF
+359 KSFIEENERDF

-382 GNDPIRRANLVN
+382 GSDPVRRSNLVN

-405 QVKKAMYVQD
+405 QVKRAMYVQD
-415 VSAKFNIDES
+415 VSVKFNIDES
-425 LVYSKINDAVRTM
+425 LVYSKINEAVRAM
-438 REEEKKEEMRRQ
+438 REEERKEEMRRQ
-450 RADAQD
+450 RALEAGSQASAEGGIGDGAQPAGGDGYNAGVDA
-456 GRMTGNIV
+456 
-464 PGQGNTG
+464 
-471 PGQDNAGPASGDA
+471 GQDRGNNLSGNAG
-484 VLPGAYDRDNAVI
+484 GA
-497 DSGMSRGNDGPDSGM
+497 
-512 DRNIAPGAR
+512 APR
-521 PLYEDP
+521 PEPLYEDP

-540 LNHGLSLLEFESD
+540 LNHGMSELEFETD
-553 SEYFDSQGCV
+553 SEYYDPEGFV
-563 TVADFIRDA
+563 TVADFIRDG
-572 LEADGHEFGN
+572 LEVDGHQFSN
-582 TILRKIYNEYF
+582 SIMRKIYDEYF
-593 DFYDS
+593 DLYDS
-598 NPDMTQDDI
+598 SSDMTQEDI
-607 VRTMLNGEDTRLADE
+607 VRAILNGEDTRVADE
-622 VASMLSMKHEL
+622 AASMLSMRHEL
-633 TVKGLRNSMT
+633 TVSGLRNSMT

-648 LVMTVPKAI
+648 LVLTVPKAI
-657 LVYKLLRVKKK
+657 LVYKLQRVKKQ
-668 EIELAESLQR
+668 ELELAAALQK
-678 LRREDGDNIKEQFE
+678 LRKQGGDNIREQFD

-697 QKVNMIRKTISERLG
+697 QKLNNIRKTISERLG

>member
-19 VVSDFVS
+19 VISDFVS

-116 VLDYTEKFFQESL
+116 VLDYTERFFQESL
-129 KTQEGRSLGYAYFKS
+129 RTQEGRNLGYAYFKS
-144 RGLEDATIEKYGLGW
+144 RGLEDSTIEKYGLGW

-168 EKAVEDGYKPEYLVA
+168 EKAIEDGYKPEYLVA

-188 QRDDGSLVDKFRER
+188 QKDDGSLVDKFRER

-247 TLYGIYFAKSEIVR
+247 TLYGIYFAKSEIAR
-261 KDRCIL
+261 MDRCIL

-359 KAFIEEHEQDF
+359 KSFIEENERDF

-382 GNDPIRRANLVN
+382 GSDPVRRSNLVN

-405 QVKKAMYVQD
+405 QVKRAMYVQD
-415 VSAKFNIDES
+415 VSVKFNIDES
-425 LVYSKINDAVRTM
+425 LVYSKINEAVRAM
-438 REEEKKEEMRRQ
+438 REEERKEEMRRQ
-450 RADAQD
+450 RALEAGSQASAEGGIGDGAQPAGGDGYNAGVDA
-456 GRMTGNIV
+456 
-464 PGQGNTG
+464 
-471 PGQDNAGPASGDA
+471 GQDRGNNLSGNAG
-484 VLPGAYDRDNAVI
+484 GA
-497 DSGMSRGNDGPDSGM
+497 
-512 DRNIAPGAR
+512 APR
-521 PLYEDP
+521 PEPLYEDP

-540 LNHGLSLLEFESD
+540 LNHGMSELEFETD
-553 SEYFDSQGCV
+553 SEYYDPEGFV
-563 TVADFIRDA
+563 TVADFIRDG
-572 LEADGHEFGN
+572 LEVDGHQFSN
-582 TILRKIYNEYF
+582 SIMRKIYDEYF
-593 DFYDS
+593 DLYDS
-598 NPDMTQDDI
+598 SSDMTQEDI
-607 VRTMLNGEDTRLADE
+607 VRAILNGEDTRVADE
-622 VASMLSMKHEL
+622 AASMLSMRHEL
-633 TVKGLRNSMT
+633 TVSGLRNSMT

-648 LVMTVPKAI
+648 LVLTVPKAI
-657 LVYKLLRVKKK
+657 LVYKLQRVKKQ
-668 EIELAESLQR
+668 ELELAAALQK
-678 LRREDGDNIKEQFE
+678 LRKQGGDNIREQFD

-697 QKVNMIRKTISERLG
+697 QKLNNIRKTISERLG

>member
-19 VVSDFVS
+19 VISDFVS

-116 VLDYTEKFFQESL
+116 VLDYTERFFQESL
-129 KTQEGRSLGYAYFKS
+129 RTHEGRNLGYAYFKS
-144 RGLEDATIEKYGLGW
+144 RGLEDSTIEKYGLGW

-168 EKAVEDGYKPEYLVA
+168 EKAIEDGYKPEYLVA

-188 QRDDGSLVDKFRER
+188 QKDDGSLVDKFRER

-247 TLYGIYFAKSEIVR
+247 TLYGIYFAKSEIAR
-261 KDRCIL
+261 RDRCIL

-359 KAFIEEHEQDF
+359 KSFIEENERDF

-382 GNDPIRRANLVN
+382 GSDPVRRSNLVN

-405 QVKKAMYVQD
+405 QVKRAMYVQD
-415 VSAKFNIDES
+415 VSVKFNIDES
-425 LVYSKINDAVRTM
+425 LVYSKINEAVRAM
-438 REEEKKEEMRRQ
+438 REEERKEEMRRQ
-450 RADAQD
+450 RALEAGSQASAEGGIEDGAQPAGGDGYNAGGDA
-456 GRMTGNIV
+456 
-464 PGQGNTG
+464 
-471 PGQDNAGPASGDA
+471 GQDRGYNLSGNAG
-484 VLPGAYDRDNAVI
+484 GA
-497 DSGMSRGNDGPDSGM
+497 
-512 DRNIAPGAR
+512 APR
-521 PLYEDP
+521 TEPLYEDP

-540 LNHGLSLLEFESD
+540 LNHGMSELEFETD
-553 SEYFDSQGCV
+553 SEYYDPEGFV
-563 TVADFIRDA
+563 TVADFIRDG
-572 LEADGHEFGN
+572 LEVDGHQFSN
-582 TILRKIYNEYF
+582 SIMRKIYDEYF
-593 DFYDS
+593 DLYDS
-598 NPDMTQDDI
+598 SPDMTQEDI
-607 VRTMLNGEDTRLADE
+607 VRTILNGEDTLVADE
-622 VASMLSMKHEL
+622 AASMLSMKHEL
-633 TVKGLRNSMT
+633 TVSGLRNSMT

-648 LVMTVPKAI
+648 LVLTVPKAI
-657 LVYKLLRVKKK
+657 LVYKLQRVKKQ
-668 EIELAESLQR
+668 ELELASALQK
-678 LRREDGDNIKEQFE
+678 LRKQGGDNIREQFD

-697 QKVNMIRKTISERLG
+697 QKLNNIRKTISERLG

>member
-101 PEEIASRQRRESLML
+101 AEEIASRQRRESLML
-116 VLDYTEKFFQESL
+116 VLDYTERFFQESL
-129 KTQEGRSLGYAYFKS
+129 RTQEGRNLGYAYFKS
-144 RGLEDATIEKYGLGW
+144 RGLEDSTIEKYGLGW

-188 QRDDGSLVDKFRER
+188 QKDDGTLVDKFRER

-239 TEVYDKRT
+239 TEVYDKKT
-247 TLYGIYFAKSEIVR
+247 TLYGIYFAKSEIAR
-261 KDRCIL
+261 RDRCIL

-288 SGTSLTVEQVNLIR
+288 SGTSLTVEQVSLIR

-359 KAFIEEHEQDF
+359 KSFIEENERDF

-382 GNDPIRRANLVN
+382 GSDPVRRSNLVN

-405 QVKKAMYVQD
+405 QVKRAMYVQD
-415 VSAKFNIDES
+415 VSTKFNIDES
-425 LVYSKINDAVRTM
+425 LVYSKINDAVRAM
-438 REEEKKEEMRRQ
+438 REEERKEEMRRQ
-450 RADAQD
+450 RALEAGSQASAEGGIEDGEQPAGGDGNNAGGDA
-456 GRMTGNIV
+456 
-464 PGQGNTG
+464 
-471 PGQDNAGPASGDA
+471 GQDRDFNLSGNAG
-484 VLPGAYDRDNAVI
+484 GA
-497 DSGMSRGNDGPDSGM
+497 
-512 DRNIAPGAR
+512 APKPE

-534 ELTGLI
+534 ELAGLI
-540 LNHGLSLLEFESD
+540 LNHGMSELEFETD
-553 SEYFDSQGCV
+553 SEYYDPEGFV

-572 LEADGHEFGN
+572 LEVDGHQFSN
-582 TILRKIYNEYF
+582 SIMRKIYDEYF
-593 DFYDS
+593 DLYDS
-598 NPDMTQDDI
+598 SPDMTQEDI
-607 VRTMLNGEDTRLADE
+607 VRTILNGEDTRLADE
-622 VASMLSMKHEL
+622 AASMLSMRHEL
-633 TVKGLRNSMT
+633 TVKDLLNSMT

-648 LVMTVPKAI
+648 LVRTVPKAI
-657 LVYKLLRVKKK
+657 LVYKLLRVKKQ
-668 EIELAESLQR
+668 ELELAAALQK
-678 LRREDGDNIKEQFE
+678 LRRQGGDNIKEQFG

-697 QKVNMIRKTISERLG
+697 QKVNMMRKKISELLG

>member
-19 VVSDFVS
+19 VISDFVS

-116 VLDYTEKFFQESL
+116 VLDYTERFFQESL
-129 KTQEGRSLGYAYFKS
+129 RTQEGRNLGYAYFKS
-144 RGLEDATIEKYGLGW
+144 RGLEDSTIEKYGLGW

-168 EKAVEDGYKPEYLVA
+168 EKAIEDGYKPEYLVA

-188 QRDDGSLVDKFRER
+188 QKDDGTLVDKFRER

-247 TLYGIYFAKSEIVR
+247 TLYGIYFAKSEIAR
-261 KDRCIL
+261 RDRCIL

-359 KAFIEEHEQDF
+359 KSFIEENERDF

-382 GNDPIRRANLVN
+382 GSDPVRRSNLVN

-405 QVKKAMYVQD
+405 QVKRAMYVQD
-415 VSAKFNIDES
+415 VSVKFSIDES
-425 LVYSKINDAVRTM
+425 LVYSKINEAVRAM
-438 REEEKKEEMRRQ
+438 REEERKEEMRRQ
-450 RADAQD
+450 RALEAGSQASAEGGIGDGAQTAGGDGYNAGGDA
-456 GRMTGNIV
+456 
-464 PGQGNTG
+464 
-471 PGQDNAGPASGDA
+471 GQDRGSNLSGNAG
-484 VLPGAYDRDNAVI
+484 GA
-497 DSGMSRGNDGPDSGM
+497 
-512 DRNIAPGAR
+512 APR
-521 PLYEDP
+521 PEPLYEDP

-540 LNHGLSLLEFESD
+540 LNHGMSELEFETD
-553 SEYFDSQGCV
+553 SEYYDPEGFV

-572 LEADGHEFGN
+572 LEVDGHQFSN
-582 TILRKIYNEYF
+582 SILRKIYDEYF
-593 DFYDS
+593 DLYDS
-598 NPDMTQDDI
+598 SPDMTQEDI
-607 VRTMLNGEDTRLADE
+607 VRTILNGEDTRVADE
-622 VASMLSMKHEL
+622 AASMLSMRHEL
-633 TVKGLRNSMT
+633 TVSGLRNSMT

-648 LVMTVPKAI
+648 LVLTVPKAI
-657 LVYKLLRVKKK
+657 LVYKLQRVKKQ
-668 EIELAESLQR
+668 ELELAAALQK
-678 LRREDGDNIKEQFE
+678 LRKQGGDNIREQFD

-697 QKVNMIRKTISERLG
+697 QKLNNIRKTISERLG

>member
-116 VLDYTEKFFQESL
+116 VLDYTERFFQESL
-129 KTQEGRSLGYAYFKS
+129 RTQEGRNLGYAYFKS
-144 RGLEDATIEKYGLGW
+144 RGLEDSTIEKYGLGW

-188 QRDDGSLVDKFRER
+188 QKDDGTLVDKFRER

-239 TEVYDKRT
+239 TEVYDKKT
-247 TLYGIYFAKSEIVR
+247 TLYGIYFAKSEIAR
-261 KDRCIL
+261 RDRCIL

-359 KAFIEEHEQDF
+359 KSFIEENERDF

-382 GNDPIRRANLVN
+382 GSDPVRRSNLVN

-405 QVKKAMYVQD
+405 QVKRAMYVQD
-415 VSAKFNIDES
+415 VSVKFNIDES
-425 LVYSKINDAVRTM
+425 LVYSKINEAVRAM
-438 REEEKKEEMRRQ
+438 REEERKEEMRRQ
-450 RADAQD
+450 RALEAGSQASAEGGIEDGAQPAGGDGYNAGGDA
-456 GRMTGNIV
+456 
-464 PGQGNTG
+464 
-471 PGQDNAGPASGDA
+471 GQDRGYNLSGNAG
-484 VLPGAYDRDNAVI
+484 GA
-497 DSGMSRGNDGPDSGM
+497 
-512 DRNIAPGAR
+512 APR
-521 PLYEDP
+521 PEPLYEDP

-540 LNHGLSLLEFESD
+540 LNHGMSELEFETD
-553 SEYFDSQGCV
+553 SEYYDPEGFV
-563 TVADFIRDA
+563 TVADFIRDG
-572 LEADGHEFGN
+572 LEVDGHQFSN
-582 TILRKIYNEYF
+582 SIMRKIYDEYF
-593 DFYDS
+593 DLYDS
-598 NPDMTQDDI
+598 SPDMTQEDI
-607 VRTMLNGEDTRLADE
+607 VRTILNGEDTRLADE
-622 VASMLSMKHEL
+622 AASMLSMRHEL
-633 TVKGLRNSMT
+633 TVKDLLNSMT

-648 LVMTVPKAI
+648 LVRTVPKAI
-657 LVYKLLRVKKK
+657 LVYKLLRVKKQ
-668 EIELAESLQR
+668 ELELAAALQK
-678 LRREDGDNIKEQFE
+678 LRRQGGDNIKEQFG

-697 QKVNMIRKTISERLG
+697 QKVNMMRKNISERLG

>member
-116 VLDYTEKFFQESL
+116 VLDYTERFFQESL
-129 KTQEGRSLGYAYFKS
+129 RTQEGRNLGYAYFKS
-144 RGLEDATIEKYGLGW
+144 RGLEDSTIEKYGLGW

-168 EKAVEDGYKPEYLVA
+168 EKAIEDGYKPEYLVA

-188 QRDDGSLVDKFRER
+188 QKDDGTLVDKFRER

-239 TEVYDKRT
+239 TEVYDKKT
-247 TLYGIYFAKSEIVR
+247 TLYGIYFAKSEIAR
-261 KDRCIL
+261 RDRCIL

-288 SGTSLTVEQVNLIR
+288 SGTSLTVEQVSLIR

-359 KAFIEEHEQDF
+359 KSFIEENERDF

-382 GNDPIRRANLVN
+382 GSDPVRRSNLVN

-405 QVKKAMYVQD
+405 QVKRAMYVQD
-415 VSAKFNIDES
+415 VSTKFNIDES
-425 LVYSKINDAVRTM
+425 LVYSKINDAVRAM
-438 REEEKKEEMRRQ
+438 REEERKEEMRRQ
-450 RADAQD
+450 RALEAGSQASAEGGIEDGAQPAGGDGNNAGGDA
-456 GRMTGNIV
+456 
-464 PGQGNTG
+464 
-471 PGQDNAGPASGDA
+471 GQDRDFNLSGNAG
-484 VLPGAYDRDNAVI
+484 GA
-497 DSGMSRGNDGPDSGM
+497 
-512 DRNIAPGAR
+512 APKPE

-534 ELTGLI
+534 ELAGLI
-540 LNHGLSLLEFESD
+540 LNHGMSELEFETD
-553 SEYFDSQGCV
+553 SEYYDPEGFV
-563 TVADFIRDA
+563 TVADFIRDG
-572 LEADGHEFGN
+572 LEVDGHQFSN
-582 TILRKIYNEYF
+582 SIMRKIYDEYF
-593 DFYDS
+593 DLYDS
-598 NPDMTQDDI
+598 SPDMTQEDI
-607 VRTMLNGEDTRLADE
+607 VRTILNGEDTRLADE
-622 VASMLSMKHEL
+622 AASMLSMRHEL
-633 TVKGLRNSMT
+633 TVKDLLNSMT

-648 LVMTVPKAI
+648 LVRTVPKAI
-657 LVYKLLRVKKK
+657 LVYKLLRVKKQ
-668 EIELAESLQR
+668 ELELAAALQK
-678 LRREDGDNIKEQFE
+678 LRRQGGDNIKEQFG

-697 QKVNMIRKTISERLG
+697 QKVNMMRKKISERLG

>member
-101 PEEIASRQRRESLML
+101 AEEIASRQRRESLML
-116 VLDYTEKFFQESL
+116 VLDYTERFFQESL
-129 KTQEGRSLGYAYFKS
+129 RTQEGRNLGYAYFKS
-144 RGLEDATIEKYGLGW
+144 RGLEDSTIEKYGLGW

-188 QRDDGSLVDKFRER
+188 QKDDGTLVDKFRER

-239 TEVYDKRT
+239 TEVYDKKT
-247 TLYGIYFAKSEIVR
+247 TLYGIYFAKSEIAR
-261 KDRCIL
+261 RDRCIL

-288 SGTSLTVEQVNLIR
+288 SGTSLTVEQVSLIR

-359 KAFIEEHEQDF
+359 KSFIEENERDF

-382 GNDPIRRANLVN
+382 GSDPVRRSNLVN

-405 QVKKAMYVQD
+405 QVKRAMYVQD
-415 VSAKFNIDES
+415 VSTKFNIDES
-425 LVYSKINDAVRTM
+425 LVYSKINDAVRAM
-438 REEEKKEEMRRQ
+438 REEERKEEMRRQ
-450 RADAQD
+450 RALEAGSQASAEGGIEDGAQPAGGDGNNAGGDA
-456 GRMTGNIV
+456 
-464 PGQGNTG
+464 
-471 PGQDNAGPASGDA
+471 GQDRDFNLSGNAG
-484 VLPGAYDRDNAVI
+484 GAAQKPEPI
-497 DSGMSRGNDGPDSGM
+497 
-512 DRNIAPGAR
+512 
-521 PLYEDP
+521 YEDP

-534 ELTGLI
+534 ELAGLI
-540 LNHGLSLLEFESD
+540 LNHGMSELEFETD
-553 SEYFDSQGCV
+553 SEYYDPEGFV

-572 LEADGHEFGN
+572 LEVDGHQFSN
-582 TILRKIYNEYF
+582 SIMRKIYDEYF
-593 DFYDS
+593 DLYDS
-598 NPDMTQDDI
+598 SPDMTQEDI
-607 VRTMLNGEDTRLADE
+607 VRTILNGEDTRLADE
-622 VASMLSMKHEL
+622 AASMLSMRHEL
-633 TVKGLRNSMT
+633 TVKDLLNSMT

-648 LVMTVPKAI
+648 LVRTVPKAI
-657 LVYKLLRVKKK
+657 LVYKLLRVKKQ
-668 EIELAESLQR
+668 ELELAAALQK
-678 LRREDGDNIKEQFE
+678 LRRQGGDNIKEQFG

-697 QKVNMIRKTISERLG
+697 QKVNMMRKKISERLG

>member
-19 VVSDFVS
+19 VISDFVS

-116 VLDYTEKFFQESL
+116 VLDYTERFFQESL
-129 KTQEGRSLGYAYFKS
+129 RTHEGRNLGYAYFKS
-144 RGLEDATIEKYGLGW
+144 RGLEDSTIEKYGLGW

-188 QRDDGSLVDKFRER
+188 QKDDGTLVDKFRER

-247 TLYGIYFAKSEIVR
+247 TLYGIYFAKSEIAR
-261 KDRCIL
+261 MDRCIL

-359 KAFIEEHEQDF
+359 KSFIEENERDF

-382 GNDPIRRANLVN
+382 GSDPVRRSNLVN

-405 QVKKAMYVQD
+405 QVKRAMYVQD
-415 VSAKFNIDES
+415 VSVKFNIDES
-425 LVYSKINDAVRTM
+425 LVYSKINEAVRAM
-438 REEEKKEEMRRQ
+438 REEERKEEMRRQ
-450 RADAQD
+450 RALEAGSQASAEGGIEDGAQPAGGDGYNAGGDA
-456 GRMTGNIV
+456 
-464 PGQGNTG
+464 
-471 PGQDNAGPASGDA
+471 GQDRGYNLSGNAG
-484 VLPGAYDRDNAVI
+484 GA
-497 DSGMSRGNDGPDSGM
+497 
-512 DRNIAPGAR
+512 APR
-521 PLYEDP
+521 PEPLYEDP

-540 LNHGLSLLEFESD
+540 LNHGMSELEFETD
-553 SEYFDSQGCV
+553 SEYYDPEGFV
-563 TVADFIRDA
+563 TVADFIRDG
-572 LEADGHEFGN
+572 LEVDGHQFSN
-582 TILRKIYNEYF
+582 SIMRKIYDEYF
-593 DFYDS
+593 DLYDS
-598 NPDMTQDDI
+598 SPDMTQEDI
-607 VRTMLNGEDTRLADE
+607 VRTILNGEDTLVADE
-622 VASMLSMKHEL
+622 AASMLSMKHEL
-633 TVKGLRNSMT
+633 TVSGLRNSMT

-648 LVMTVPKAI
+648 LVLTVPKAI
-657 LVYKLLRVKKK
+657 LVYKLQRVKKQ
-668 EIELAESLQR
+668 ELELASALQK
-678 LRREDGDNIKEQFE
+678 LRKQGGDNIREQFD

-697 QKVNMIRKTISERLG
+697 QKLNNIRKNISERLG

>member
-19 VVSDFVS
+19 VISDFVS

-116 VLDYTEKFFQESL
+116 VLDYTERFFQESL
-129 KTQEGRSLGYAYFKS
+129 RTHEGRNLGYAYFKS
-144 RGLEDATIEKYGLGW
+144 RGLEDSTIEKYGLGW

-168 EKAVEDGYKPEYLVA
+168 EKAIEDGYKPEYLVA

-188 QRDDGSLVDKFRER
+188 QKDDGSLVDKFRER

-247 TLYGIYFAKSEIVR
+247 TLYGIYFAKSEIAR
-261 KDRCIL
+261 RDRCIL

-359 KAFIEEHEQDF
+359 KSFIEENERDF

-382 GNDPIRRANLVN
+382 GSDPVRRSNLVN

-405 QVKKAMYVQD
+405 QVKRAMYVQD
-415 VSAKFNIDES
+415 VSVKFNIDES
-425 LVYSKINDAVRTM
+425 LVYSKINEAVRAM
-438 REEEKKEEMRRQ
+438 REEERKEEMRRQ
-450 RADAQD
+450 RALEAGLHTSAEGGMEDGAQPAGGDGYNAGGDA
-456 GRMTGNIV
+456 
-464 PGQGNTG
+464 
-471 PGQDNAGPASGDA
+471 GQDRGYNLSGNAG
-484 VLPGAYDRDNAVI
+484 GA
-497 DSGMSRGNDGPDSGM
+497 
-512 DRNIAPGAR
+512 APR
-521 PLYEDP
+521 PEPLYEDP

-540 LNHGLSLLEFESD
+540 LNHGMSELEFETD
-553 SEYFDSQGCV
+553 SEYYDPEGFV
-563 TVADFIRDA
+563 TVADFIRDG
-572 LEADGHEFGN
+572 LEVDGHQFSN
-582 TILRKIYNEYF
+582 SIMRKIYDEYF
-593 DFYDS
+593 DLYDS
-598 NPDMTQDDI
+598 SPDMTQEDI
-607 VRTMLNGEDTRLADE
+607 VRTILNGEDTRVADE
-622 VASMLSMKHEL
+622 AASMLSMKHEL
-633 TVKGLRNSMT
+633 TVSGLRNSMT

-648 LVMTVPKAI
+648 LVLTVPKAI
-657 LVYKLLRVKKK
+657 LVYKLQRVKKQ
-668 EIELAESLQR
+668 ELELAAALQK
-678 LRREDGDNIKEQFE
+678 LRKQGGDNIREQFD

-697 QKVNMIRKTISERLG
+697 QKLNNIRKNISERLG

>member
-101 PEEIASRQRRESLML
+101 PEEIAYRQRRESLML
-116 VLDYTEKFFQESL
+116 VLDYTERFFQESL
-129 KTQEGRSLGYAYFKS
+129 RTQEGRNLGYAYFKS
-144 RGLEDATIEKYGLGW
+144 RGLEDSTIEKYGLGW

-188 QRDDGSLVDKFRER
+188 QKDDGTLVDKFRER

-239 TEVYDKRT
+239 TEVYDKKT
-247 TLYGIYFAKSEIVR
+247 TLYGIYFAKSEIAR
-261 KDRCIL
+261 RDRCIL

-288 SGTSLTVEQVNLIR
+288 SGTSLTVEQVSLIR

-359 KAFIEEHEQDF
+359 KSFIEENERDF

-382 GNDPIRRANLVN
+382 GSDPVRRSNLVN

-405 QVKKAMYVQD
+405 QVKRAMYVQD
-415 VSAKFNIDES
+415 VSTKFNIDES
-425 LVYSKINDAVRTM
+425 LVYSKINDAVRAM
-438 REEEKKEEMRRQ
+438 REEERKEEMRRQ
-450 RADAQD
+450 RALEAGSQASAEGGIEDGEKPAGGDGNNAGGDA
-456 GRMTGNIV
+456 
-464 PGQGNTG
+464 
-471 PGQDNAGPASGDA
+471 GQDRDFNLSGNAG
-484 VLPGAYDRDNAVI
+484 GA
-497 DSGMSRGNDGPDSGM
+497 
-512 DRNIAPGAR
+512 APKPE

-534 ELTGLI
+534 ELAGLI
-540 LNHGLSLLEFESD
+540 LNHGMSELEFETD
-553 SEYFDSQGCV
+553 SEYYDPEGFV

-572 LEADGHEFGN
+572 LEVDGHQFSN
-582 TILRKIYNEYF
+582 SIMRKIYDEYF
-593 DFYDS
+593 DLYDS
-598 NPDMTQDDI
+598 SPDMTQEDI
-607 VRTMLNGEDTRLADE
+607 VRTILNGEDTRLADE
-622 VASMLSMKHEL
+622 AASMLSMRHEL
-633 TVKGLRNSMT
+633 TVKDLLNSMT

-648 LVMTVPKAI
+648 LVRTVPKAI
-657 LVYKLLRVKKK
+657 LVYKLLRVKKQ
-668 EIELAESLQR
+668 ELELAAALQK
-678 LRREDGDNIKEQFE
+678 LRRQGGDNIKEQFG

-697 QKVNMIRKTISERLG
+697 QKVNMMRKNISERLG

>member
-101 PEEIASRQRRESLML
+101 AEEIASRQRRESLML
-116 VLDYTEKFFQESL
+116 VLDYTERFFQESL
-129 KTQEGRSLGYAYFKS
+129 RTQEGRNLGYAYFKS
-144 RGLEDATIEKYGLGW
+144 RGLEDSTIEKYGLGW

-188 QRDDGSLVDKFRER
+188 QKDDGTLVDKFRER

-239 TEVYDKRT
+239 TEVYDKKT
-247 TLYGIYFAKSEIVR
+247 TLYGIYFAKSEIAR
-261 KDRCIL
+261 RDRCIL

-288 SGTSLTVEQVNLIR
+288 SGTSLTVEQVSLIR

-359 KAFIEEHEQDF
+359 KSFIEENERDF

-382 GNDPIRRANLVN
+382 GSDPVRRSNLVN

-405 QVKKAMYVQD
+405 QVKRAMYVQD
-415 VSAKFNIDES
+415 VSTKFNIDES
-425 LVYSKINDAVRTM
+425 LVYSKINDAVRAM
-438 REEEKKEEMRRQ
+438 REEERKEEMRRQ
-450 RADAQD
+450 RALEAGSQASAEGGIEDGAQPAGGDVNNAGGDA
-456 GRMTGNIV
+456 
-464 PGQGNTG
+464 
-471 PGQDNAGPASGDA
+471 GQDRDFNLSGNAG
-484 VLPGAYDRDNAVI
+484 GA
-497 DSGMSRGNDGPDSGM
+497 
-512 DRNIAPGAR
+512 APKPE

-534 ELTGLI
+534 ELAGLI
-540 LNHGLSLLEFESD
+540 LNHGMSELEFETD
-553 SEYFDSQGCV
+553 SEYYDPEGFV

-572 LEADGHEFGN
+572 LEVDGHQFSN
-582 TILRKIYNEYF
+582 SIMRKIYDEYF
-593 DFYDS
+593 DLYDS
-598 NPDMTQDDI
+598 SPDMTQEDI
-607 VRTMLNGEDTRLADE
+607 VRTILNGEDTRLADE
-622 VASMLSMKHEL
+622 AASMLSMRHEL
-633 TVKGLRNSMT
+633 TVKDLLNSMT

-648 LVMTVPKAI
+648 LVRTVPKAI
-657 LVYKLLRVKKK
+657 LVYKLLRVKKQ
-668 EIELAESLQR
+668 ELELAAALQK
-678 LRREDGDNIKEQFE
+678 LRRQGGDNIKEQFG

-697 QKVNMIRKTISERLG
+697 QKVNMMRKKISERLG

>member
-19 VVSDFVS
+19 VISDFVS

-129 KTQEGRSLGYAYFKS
+129 RTQAGRNLGYAYFKS
-144 RGLEDATIEKYGLGW
+144 RGLEDSTIEKYGLGW

-188 QRDDGSLVDKFRER
+188 QKDDGTLVDKFRER

-239 TEVYDKRT
+239 TEVYDKKT
-247 TLYGIYFAKSEIVR
+247 TLYGIYFAKSEIAR
-261 KDRCIL
+261 RDRCIL

-288 SGTSLTVEQVNLIR
+288 SGTSLTVEQVSLIR

-359 KAFIEEHEQDF
+359 KSFIEENERDF

-382 GNDPIRRANLVN
+382 GSDPVRRSNLVN

-405 QVKKAMYVQD
+405 QVKRAMYVQD
-415 VSAKFNIDES
+415 VSVKFNIDES
-425 LVYSKINDAVRTM
+425 LVYSKINEAVRAM
-438 REEEKKEEMRRQ
+438 REEERKEEMRRQ
-450 RADAQD
+450 RALEAGSQASAEGGIEDGAQPAGRDGNNAGGDA
-456 GRMTGNIV
+456 
-464 PGQGNTG
+464 
-471 PGQDNAGPASGDA
+471 GQDRDFNLSGNAG
-484 VLPGAYDRDNAVI
+484 GA
-497 DSGMSRGNDGPDSGM
+497 
-512 DRNIAPGAR
+512 APKPE

-534 ELTGLI
+534 ELAGLI
-540 LNHGLSLLEFESD
+540 LNHGMSELEFETD
-553 SEYFDSQGCV
+553 SEYYDPEGFV

-572 LEADGHEFGN
+572 LEVDGHQFSN
-582 TILRKIYNEYF
+582 SIMRKIYDEYF
-593 DFYDS
+593 DLYDS
-598 NPDMTQDDI
+598 SPDMTQEDI
-607 VRTMLNGEDTRLADE
+607 VRTILNGEDTRLADE
-622 VASMLSMKHEL
+622 AASMLSMRHEL
-633 TVKGLRNSMT
+633 TVKDLLNSMT

-648 LVMTVPKAI
+648 LVRTVPKAI
-657 LVYKLLRVKKK
+657 LVYKLLRVKKQ
-668 EIELAESLQR
+668 ELELAAALQK
-678 LRREDGDNIKEQFE
+678 LRRQGGDNIKEQFG

-697 QKVNMIRKTISERLG
+697 QKVNMMRKKISERLG

>member
-101 PEEIASRQRRESLML
+101 AEEIASRQRRESLML
-116 VLDYTEKFFQESL
+116 VLDYTERFFQESL
-129 KTQEGRSLGYAYFKS
+129 RTQEGRNLGYAYFKS
-144 RGLEDATIEKYGLGW
+144 RGLEDSTIEKYGLGW

-168 EKAVEDGYKPEYLVA
+168 EKALEDGYKPEYLVA

-188 QRDDGSLVDKFRER
+188 QKDDGTLVDKFRER

-239 TEVYDKRT
+239 TEVYDKKT
-247 TLYGIYFAKSEIVR
+247 TLYGIYFAKSEIAR
-261 KDRCIL
+261 RDRCIL

-288 SGTSLTVEQVNLIR
+288 SGTSLTVEQVSLIR

-359 KAFIEEHEQDF
+359 KSFIEENERDF

-382 GNDPIRRANLVN
+382 GSDPVRRSNLVN

-405 QVKKAMYVQD
+405 QVKRAMYVQD
-415 VSAKFNIDES
+415 VSTKFNIDES
-425 LVYSKINDAVRTM
+425 LVYSKINDAVRAM
-438 REEEKKEEMRRQ
+438 REEERKEEMRRQ
-450 RADAQD
+450 RALEAGSQASAEGGIEDGAQPAGGDGNNAGWDA
-456 GRMTGNIV
+456 
-464 PGQGNTG
+464 
-471 PGQDNAGPASGDA
+471 GQDRDFNLPGNAG
-484 VLPGAYDRDNAVI
+484 GA
-497 DSGMSRGNDGPDSGM
+497 
-512 DRNIAPGAR
+512 APKPE

-534 ELTGLI
+534 ELAGLI
-540 LNHGLSLLEFESD
+540 LNHGMSELEFETD
-553 SEYFDSQGCV
+553 SEYYDPEGFV

-572 LEADGHEFGN
+572 LEVDGHQFSN
-582 TILRKIYNEYF
+582 SIMRKIYDEYF
-593 DFYDS
+593 DLYDS
-598 NPDMTQDDI
+598 SPDMTQEDI
-607 VRTMLNGEDTRLADE
+607 VRTILNGEDTRLADE
-622 VASMLSMKHEL
+622 AASMLSMRHEL
-633 TVKGLRNSMT
+633 TVKDLLNSMT

-648 LVMTVPKAI
+648 LVRTVPKAI
-657 LVYKLLRVKKK
+657 LVYKLLRVKKQ
-668 EIELAESLQR
+668 ELELAAALQK
-678 LRREDGDNIKEQFE
+678 LRRQGGDNIKEQFG

-697 QKVNMIRKTISERLG
+697 QKVNMMRKNISERLG

>member
-101 PEEIASRQRRESLML
+101 AEEIASRQRRESLML
-116 VLDYTEKFFQESL
+116 VLDYTERFFQESL
-129 KTQEGRSLGYAYFKS
+129 RTQEGRNLGYAYFKS
-144 RGLEDATIEKYGLGW
+144 RGLEDSTIEKYGLGW

-188 QRDDGSLVDKFRER
+188 QKDDGTLVDKFRER

-239 TEVYDKRT
+239 TEVYDKKT
-247 TLYGIYFAKSEIVR
+247 TLYGIYFAKSEIAR
-261 KDRCIL
+261 RDRCIL

-288 SGTSLTVEQVNLIR
+288 SGTSLTVEQVSLIR

-359 KAFIEEHEQDF
+359 KSFIEENERDF

-382 GNDPIRRANLVN
+382 GSDPVRRSNLVN

-405 QVKKAMYVQD
+405 QVKRAMYVQD
-415 VSAKFNIDES
+415 VSTKFNIDES
-425 LVYSKINDAVRTM
+425 LVYSKINDAVRAM
-438 REEEKKEEMRRQ
+438 REEERKEEMRRQ
-450 RADAQD
+450 RALEAGSQASAEGGIEDGAQPAGGD
-456 GRMTGNIV
+456 GN
-464 PGQGNTG
+464 NTG
-471 PGQDNAGPASGDA
+471 GDDGQDRDFNLSGNAG
-484 VLPGAYDRDNAVI
+484 GA
-497 DSGMSRGNDGPDSGM
+497 
-512 DRNIAPGAR
+512 APKPE

-534 ELTGLI
+534 ELAGLI
-540 LNHGLSLLEFESD
+540 LNHGMSELEFETD
-553 SEYFDSQGCV
+553 SEYYDPEGFV

-572 LEADGHEFGN
+572 LEVDGHQFSN
-582 TILRKIYNEYF
+582 SIMRKIYDEYF
-593 DFYDS
+593 DLYDS
-598 NPDMTQDDI
+598 SPDMTQEDI
-607 VRTMLNGEDTRLADE
+607 VRTILNGEDTRLADE
-622 VASMLSMKHEL
+622 AASMLSMRHEL
-633 TVKGLRNSMT
+633 TVKDLLNSMT

-648 LVMTVPKAI
+648 LVRTVPKAI
-657 LVYKLLRVKKK
+657 LVYKLLRVKKQ
-668 EIELAESLQR
+668 ELELAAALQK
-678 LRREDGDNIKEQFE
+678 LRRQGGDNIKEQFG

-697 QKVNMIRKTISERLG
+697 QKVNMMRKKISELLG